1 MIRELMARTLRDPRG
16 GMRAVLNLGLDDRT
30 RWMALVTVALVT
42 TIIST
47 SIVQVAGT
55 AMPEAAF
62 YPASPIATAIAQVGI
77 MAAGAVLV
85 YLLGRAAGG
94 TGRLG
99 DAVLVV
105 VWLQVF
111 LIALQLLQIAVAV
124 MLPFMAPAVFLAAIA
139 AFFWLLTH
147 FVAEAHGFRS
157 LFLVFAAILGAIIL
171 LSILLAP
178 LLAPLLGLE
187 APNV

>member
-1 MIRELMARTLRDPRG
+1 MIRDLMALTLRKPRE

-30 RWMALVTVALVT
+30 RWMALVAVAVVT
-42 TIIST
+42 TIIAT
-47 SIVQVAGT
+47 LIVQVAGT
-55 AMPEAAF
+55 AMPEAAL
-62 YPASPIATAIAQVGI
+62 YPTSPIATAIAQTGI

-85 YLLGRAAGG
+85 FLLGRAAGG
-94 TGRLG
+94 QGRLG

-111 LIALQLLQIAVAV
+111 LIALQLLQIAAALLV
-124 MLPFMAPAVFLAAIA
+124 PFLAPVIFLGAIA

-178 LLAPLLGLE
+178 VLAPLLGLE
-187 APNV
+187 APGV

>member
-1 MIRELMARTLRDPRG
+1 MIRELMSQTLRNPRG
-16 GMRAVLNLGLDDRT
+16 GMRAVLNLGLDDRM
-30 RWMALVTVALVT
+30 RWTALVVVALVT

-47 SIVQVAGT
+47 VIMQLAGT

-77 MAAGAVLV
+77 MGAGAVLV
-85 YLLGRAAGG
+85 FLLGRAAGG
-94 TGRLG
+94 QGRLG

-111 LIALQLLQIAVAV
+111 LIALQLLQIAAAV
-124 MLPFMAPAVFLAAIA
+124 LLPFMAPVVFLGAIA

-157 LFLVFAAILGAIIL
+157 LFLVFLAILGAIIL

-178 LLAPLLGLE
+178 VLAPLMGLE
-187 APNV
+187 APGV

>member
-1 MIRELMARTLRDPRG
+1 MIRDLMALTLRNPRG

-30 RWMALVTVALVT
+30 RWLALVAVAVVT

-47 SIVQVAGT
+47 VIVLATGSQ
-55 AMPEAAF
+55 MPEAAF
-62 YPASPIATAIAQVGI
+62 YPASPIATAIAQSGI
-77 MAAGAVLV
+77 MGAGAVLV
-85 YLLGRAAGG
+85 HILGRAAGG
-94 TGRLG
+94 QGRLG

-111 LIALQLLQIAVAV
+111 LIALQLFQIAAALAV
-124 MLPFMAPAVFLAAIA
+124 PFLAPVVFLAAIA

-157 LFLVFAAILGAIIL
+157 LFLVFLAIFGAIIL

-178 LLAPLLGLE
+178 VLAPLMGLE
-187 APNV
+187 TPGV